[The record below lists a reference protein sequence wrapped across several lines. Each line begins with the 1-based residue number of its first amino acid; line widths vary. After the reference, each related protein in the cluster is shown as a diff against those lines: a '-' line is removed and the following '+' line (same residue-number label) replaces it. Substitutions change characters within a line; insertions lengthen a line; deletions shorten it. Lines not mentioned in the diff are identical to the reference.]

1 MQRLRA
7 RPTFRLLMAAL
18 VSGLMLL
25 SSVATALAG
34 NEPGPWP

>member
-1 MQRLRA
+1 MRRLRA
-7 RPTFRLLMAAL
+7 RPMFRLLMATL
-18 VSGLMLL
+18 VSGLILL

>member
-7 RPTFRLLMAAL
+7 RPRVRFLVAAL

-25 SSVATALAG
+25 SSVATVLAG